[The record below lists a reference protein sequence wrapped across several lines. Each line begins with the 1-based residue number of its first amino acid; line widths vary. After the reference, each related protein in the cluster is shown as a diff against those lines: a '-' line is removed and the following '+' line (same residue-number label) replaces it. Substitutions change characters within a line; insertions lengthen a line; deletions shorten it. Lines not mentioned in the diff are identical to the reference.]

1 MAEGKC
7 TKKILVVIGAITAA
21 LAFIAGAVVLVK
33 KYIDKKNIKEEY
45 YIECDTDSEVLEE
58 SEQPTEALEEAAL
71 DE

>member
-33 KYIDKKNIKEEY
+33 KYKDKKNIK
-45 YIECDTDSEVLEE
+45 
-58 SEQPTEALEEAAL
+58 
-71 DE
+71 

>member
-33 KYIDKKNIKEEY
+33 KLIDKKSVKEEF
-45 YIECDTDSEVLEE
+45 YIECDAEDQVLEDTQ
-58 SEQPTEALEEAAL
+58 QPDEALEQAPVE
-71 DE
+71 E